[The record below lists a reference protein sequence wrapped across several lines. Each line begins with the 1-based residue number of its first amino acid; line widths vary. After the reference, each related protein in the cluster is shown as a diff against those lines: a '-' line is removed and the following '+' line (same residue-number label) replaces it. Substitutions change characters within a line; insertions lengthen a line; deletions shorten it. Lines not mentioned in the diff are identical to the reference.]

1 MMSYLPP
8 DLVEEILSRVPATS
22 LIRLRSTCKLWNT
35 LFKHPKFAEKQFRK
49 APKESFVLMLK
60 EYRVCPMNVNL
71 NVSPPHIEFKGA
83 LALSNYPS
91 NSEEVYIHEV
101 FHCDGL
107 LLCRTMDYRLVV
119 WNPCLG
125 ETRWIQT
132 EKKYSRLALGYEKN
146 KSGHIYKILKC
157 RDNIPYGQ
165 VDEFEIYDFSSDSW
179 RVLDVVA
186 LDCFILSSIGVS
198 LKGNTYWRAL
208 DKVNYYQFLVNF
220 DFTAERFTRLCLPPF
235 QNVPERFERM
245 CLPLVVGR
253 MALSVVGEKQLS
265 VLSQSDSTSKIDIWI
280 TNEIDND
287 IKGVLQWSKSFTVD
301 IPFGGYNYLFFL
313 SFLNDEE
320 KKVALCCDRSCQIGK
335 NKVYIIGEGDENYT
349 EIVYA
354 ESTNKLWWHPFIFSY
369 VPSLVQIQQG
379 RCKRE

>member
-1 MMSYLPP
+1 MMMSDLPL
-8 DLVEEILSRVPATS
+8 DLVEEILSRVPSTS
-22 LIRLRSTCKLWNT
+22 LKRLRSTCKRWNA
-35 LFKHPKFAEKQFRK
+35 LFKDQIFTEKHFRK
-49 APKESFVLMLK
+49 APKEFKVLMLK
-60 EYRVCPMNVNL
+60 EYRVCPISVNL
-71 NVSPPHIEFKGA
+71 KVAPLSVEFKGG
-83 LALSNYPS
+83 LGLKDSHTNL
-91 NSEEVYIHEV
+91 EEVDIYAVIQ
-101 FHCDGL
+101 CDGL
-107 LLCRTMDYRLVV
+107 LLCITINNNKRLMV
-119 WNPCLG
+119 WNPCSG
-125 ETRWIQT
+125 QTRWIQPKT
-132 EKKYSRLALGYEKN
+132 SYEWDSMFSLGYEKQ
-146 KSGHIYKILKC
+146 KSGRSYKILMYC
-157 RDNIPYGQ
+157 DGDDYSPHGRVN
-165 VDEFEIYDFSSDSW
+165 EFEIFEFSSDSW
-179 RVLDVVA
+179 RVLDDVV
-186 LDCFILSSIGVS
+186 LEYCSILSIIGVS
-198 LKGNTYWRAL
+198 LKGNSYWLAYNKK
-208 DKVNYYQFLVNF
+208 DNYDQFLLCF
-220 DFTAERFTRLCLPPF
+220 DFTA
-235 QNVPERFERM
+235 ERFERM

>member
-35 LFKHPKFAEKQFRK
+35 LFKHPRFTEKQFRK
-49 APKESFVLMLK
+49 APKESLVLMLK

-157 RDNIPYGQ
+157 RDNMPYGQ

-186 LDCFILSSIGVS
+186 LDCFILSMIGVS
-198 LKGNTYWRAL
+198 LKGNTYWHAL
-208 DKVNYYQFLVNF
+208 NKVKYFQFLVNF

-235 QNVPERFERM
+235 QNVGKK
-245 CLPLVVGR
+245 V
-253 MALSVVGEKQLS
+253 LSVLGGKQLS
-265 VLSQSDSTSKIDIWI
+265 LLCQRESPLNIMDIWV
-280 TNEIDND
+280 TNKVDTD
-287 IKGVLQWSKSFTVD
+287 IEAVLKWSKSFTVD
-301 IPFGGYNYLFFL
+301 IPIPSDYGPFSMSYLI
-313 SFLNDEE
+313 DEE
-320 KKVALCCDRSCQIGK
+320 KKVAVCYDEKFGETSK
-335 NKVYIIGEGDENYT
+335 KVYIIGEDNAYYT
-349 EIVYA
+349 EIPSF
-354 ESTNKLWWHPFIFSY
+354 EDSTNKLEWFCPTILNY
-369 VPSLVQIQQG
+369 VPSLAQIQG
-379 RCKRE
+379 R